1 MSVVFAP
8 LSTGALHALEPHGPN
23 PTDTIFHII
32 YNTYINSC
40 MPLSRHSYDAC
51 NIIEGAELLPLPPGG
66 AVGLGEEVEVAS
78 PPATDEVEELTM
90 TG

>member
-1 MSVVFAP
+1 
-8 LSTGALHALEPHGPN
+8 
-23 PTDTIFHII
+23 
-32 YNTYINSC
+32 
-40 MPLSRHSYDAC
+40 MPLSRHSYDAY

-78 PPATDEVEELTM
+78 PPTTDEVEELTM